1 MHSNVINLTFRPY
14 ICERL
19 KSFGDS
25 KFLEIA
31 LTLEHLEETLSEIHK
46 KLHRESETDE
56 RELEGFMSEM
66 SSKLFFSQYS
76 PNLLVISKGMLE
88 LLGYNVEEF
97 AI

>member
-1 MHSNVINLTFRPY
+1 MHTDVINLLPRPY

-46 KLHRESETDE
+46 KLHRESEHDE
-56 RELEGFMSEM
+56 
-66 SSKLFFSQYS
+66 
-76 PNLLVISKGMLE
+76 N
-88 LLGYNVEEF
+88 
-97 AI
+97 